1 MGEVEESVCFSNI
14 NSGGNSTCH
23 IAILQ
28 LGPLPGDCGG
38 LVSVPVQIEFLN
50 SAFG

>member
-1 MGEVEESVCFSNI
+1 MGDVDERVIFCSSNVAG
-14 NSGGNSTCH
+14 SSTCH

-28 LGPLPGDCGG
+28 LGPFPGVAGG
-38 LVSVPVQIEFLN
+38 FASVPVQIEFLN